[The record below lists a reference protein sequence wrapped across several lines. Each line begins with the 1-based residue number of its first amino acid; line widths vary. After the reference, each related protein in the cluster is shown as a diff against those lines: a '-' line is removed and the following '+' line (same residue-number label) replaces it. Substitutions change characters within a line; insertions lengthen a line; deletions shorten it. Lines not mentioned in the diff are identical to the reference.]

1 MAELESLNALVV
13 GVSADSSET
22 QQSFIDAF
30 SLTFPM
36 VPDTTKTVIDDY
48 RARAVLGIAA
58 KRSTFL
64 IDPDGRIAAVWPV
77 VQIEGHVD
85 DVTATIRRTSAARAA
100 RDAGPRAGAGE
111 A

>member
-1 MAELESLNALVV
+1 LESLNALVV

-22 QQSFIDAF
+22 QQLFIDAY

-36 VPDTTKTVIDDY
+36 IPDTEKKVIDDY
-48 RARAVLGIAA
+48 GSRAVLGIVA

-64 IDPDGRIAAVWPV
+64 IDPDGKVGAVWPA

-85 DVTATIRRTSAARAA
+85 DVIATIRRLSEARG
-100 RDAGPRAGAGE
+100 DAGGSGSD
-111 A
+111 